1 MNKPES
7 EPLVRAASRTTR
19 SGIAA
24 LAALVL
30 SAAAPLAANAL
41 PVIPGVNSF
50 GTSTAAGRGGKVYR
64 VTTLA
69 ESGPGSLKE
78 CVDASGPRVCVFEI
92 SGTIKLSGDLTI
104 RNPNLT
110 IAGQTAPS
118 PGIMLRGA
126 GIWVKASD
134 VLIQHLRVR
143 VGDDP
148 SGPKF
153 ENRDALKIDNPDQPF
168 KNVVI
173 DHCSFS
179 WSIDELG
186 STWKGW
192 TDVSLLNNIFAE
204 PLHDSKHPKGP
215 HGYGIVL
222 GPEDG
227 SAAMIGN
234 LMAHTVARTPLTTA
248 ARAVVVNNVVYNWGN
263 LAVDLQSQAGTLTQN
278 TVVGNVF
285 IRGADYTSDPPIVIR
300 AGANKVPAGS
310 KIYLEDNVAQE
321 ATGDPWSIASAVGG
335 TLDLASYKS
344 AVPDV
349 WPAGMLRMGTEND
362 ATLNNVLSY
371 AGARP
376 ADRDAVD
383 SRVVDHVRTRTGRV
397 INCVAADGSARCE
410 RNGGGWPQLA
420 ENRRP
425 LTLPEDPNG
434 VTESGYTN
442 LEVWLQ
448 QMAAEVEGRS
458 SSAPAAPVLRTQTE

>member
-1 MNKPES
+1 MNKLES
-7 EPLVRAASRTTR
+7 EPLVRCASSAKRR
-19 SGIAA
+19 GIAA

-30 SAAAPLAANAL
+30 SVAAPLAANAL
-41 PVIPGVNSF
+41 PVIPGANSF
-50 GTSTAAGRGGKVYR
+50 GTDTPAGRGGTVYR

-69 ESGPGSLKE
+69 ESGAGSLKA
-78 CVDASGPRVCVFEI
+78 CVDASGPRVCVFEV
-92 SGTIKLSGDLTI
+92 SGTIKLSSDLMI

-126 GIWVKASD
+126 GIWIKASD

-148 SGPKF
+148 GGPAF
-153 ENRDALKIDNPDQPF
+153 ENRDALKIDNPDKPF

-192 TDVSLLNNIFAE
+192 NDVSLLNNIFAE
-204 PLHDSKHPKGP
+204 PLHDSNHPKGP

-248 ARAVVVNNVVYNWGN
+248 TRAVVVNNVVYNWGN
-263 LAVDLQSQAGTLTQN
+263 LAVDLQSQSGAVTQN
-278 TVVGNVF
+278 TIVGNVF

-300 AGANKVPAGS
+300 AGTNKPPAGS
-310 KIYLEDNVAQE
+310 TIYLEDNVAQE
-321 ATGDPWSIASAVGG
+321 ATSDPWSIVSAKGG
-335 TLDLASYKS
+335 SLNLDSYK
-344 AVPDV
+344 VETPQV
-349 WPAGMLRMGTEND
+349 WPSGMLRMGTGED
-362 ATLNNVLSY
+362 ATLDHVLSY

-383 SRVVDHVRTRTGRV
+383 SRVVEDVRSRKGRV
-397 INCVAADGSARCE
+397 INCVAPNGTARCE

-420 ENRRP
+420 ENSRP
-425 LTLPEDPNG
+425 LTLPENPNG
-434 VTESGYTN
+434 VTDSGYTN

-458 SSAPAAPVLRTQTE
+458 SNAPSAPVLRTQTQ